1 MKFEDWKVFQNYLS
15 KEGSIFSFDLKS
27 GYHHVDIYPPHQ
39 TFLGFS
45 WVVDGVQKYFC
56 FTVLPFGL
64 SSSPYIFT
72 KLLRPLVKFWRFN
85 GVMIVGY
92 IDDGIAISNDYET
105 ALTQSKFVRQ
115 TLLKAGFVP
124 NIEKSN
130 WLPSFLAEWLG
141 IQVDT
146 YTSLL
151 FIPLRRIES
160 LLKSLDSIFTTFPH
174 TSARKLASVTG
185 KVISMQPVL
194 GNITRL
200 MTRHL
205 YDTIESRVS
214 WDQELNLSDCDSAVK
229 NCIFGKKML
238 KVLIVKSFSSS
249 QYQVSSHIPMQV
261 KQDVAHCCQ

>member
-1 MKFEDWKVFQNYLS
+1 M
-15 KEGSIFSFDLKS
+15 
-27 GYHHVDIYPPHQ
+27 
-39 TFLGFS
+39 
-45 WVVDGVQKYFC
+45 
-56 FTVLPFGL
+56 
-64 SSSPYIFT
+64 
-72 KLLRPLVKFWRFN
+72 
-85 GVMIVGY
+85 
-92 IDDGIAISNDYET
+92 
-105 ALTQSKFVRQ
+105 QSKFVRE

-185 KVISMQPVL
+185 KVISKQPVL
-194 GNITRL
+194 GNVTRL

-205 YDTIESRVS
+205 YNTIESRVS
-214 WDQELNLSDCDSAVK
+214 WDQELNLSDCDDSAVK
-229 NCIFGKKML
+229 ELYFWKENVKSL
-238 KVLIVKSFSSS
+238 LIVKSFSSS